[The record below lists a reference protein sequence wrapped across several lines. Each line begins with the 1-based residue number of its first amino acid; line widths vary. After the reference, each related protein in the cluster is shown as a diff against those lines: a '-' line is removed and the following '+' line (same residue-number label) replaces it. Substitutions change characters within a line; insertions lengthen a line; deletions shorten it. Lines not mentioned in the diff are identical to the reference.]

1 MERESQPAHS
11 GLTERLADDIWQVNF
26 YRFCQLLEQE
36 NPDAPKLGSTE
47 KLSADPVRF
56 RPWPG
61 MGFPVSELKAVET
74 DEDHPGLSP
83 TVRTTFLGMYGVDFA
98 ADGAEETASA
108 MKWVYV
114 ARPEY
119 QANVEVLATLPAP
132 VKKWKSFVAGMGAM
146 LAISVAAAGSWQY
159 VNRPNPLQAQLA
171 ASLAPLPATLT
182 PEQVDLLRQQTALPQ
197 NVIAQTQ
204 QQLNRLDKLPP
215 GWSIDYSRQLVEQ
228 AQALWPEQAKSLAQ
242 QWQQQRS
249 AAALPAEQLNGWSQ
263 GMMTLQKLSDRLNGL
278 DEQKGK
284 YITVSELKSV
294 VFATMQF
301 FNQSIP
307 AEEQLRVLSQ
317 HPAGKP
323 LPAAAQSQLEM
334 HLKQLTARYA
344 ELKQQA
350 EK

>member
-1 MERESQPAHS
+1 MLPAS
-11 GLTERLADDIWQVNF
+11 VIN
-26 YRFCQLLEQE
+26 
-36 NPDAPKLGSTE
+36 DA
-47 KLSADPVRF
+47 A
-56 RPWPG
+56 
-61 MGFPVSELKAVET
+61 A
-74 DEDHPGLSP
+74 
-83 TVRTTFLGMYGVDFA
+83 FA

-307 AEEQLRVLSQ
+307 AEEQLRLLSQ